1 MALALS
7 AAWAGVAGA
16 VGGSPQTGGAK
27 PGAATPVELPQPL
40 SREALRDLLARLSDA
55 EVRELLLKQ
64 LDQEIAS
71 AARTPEPAMMTNLE
85 ATTTTLRESWRR
97 TFASIPAL
105 PSVPVFFAEQMIGDR
120 SPTVLIWIV
129 LGFAAIF
136 AAGVLAE
143 QLLLLATREVRR
155 QVDEARPETAG
166 ARLGYCLLR
175 ALLDFVGIV
184 IFALA
189 TIAAFFV
196 LHQGNLPVR
205 LTAMT
210 YVGAVFAIRLVA
222 LASRLILAPR
232 VPALRIVPIDDQAAG
247 FLYRRIVRLAIAWA
261 LIFRQSTC
269 CGRSGSTRTSSI
281 CWAISAGAWW

>member
-27 PGAATPVELPQPL
+27 PGAAAPVELPQPL

-143 QLLLLATREVRR
+143 QLFLLATREVHR
-155 QVDEARPETAG
+155 QVDEARPETAA

-175 ALLDFVGIV
+175 ALLDLVGIV

-189 TIAAFFV
+189 TTP
-196 LHQGNLPVR
+196 GGP
-205 LTAMT
+205 
-210 YVGAVFAIRLVA
+210 
-222 LASRLILAPR
+222 
-232 VPALRIVPIDDQAAG
+232 
-247 FLYRRIVRLAIAWA
+247 
-261 LIFRQSTC
+261 
-269 CGRSGSTRTSSI
+269 GRSSPGSGTCLRSSTSLPSGRWPKSPPRSAWRQRATPLWPAS
-281 CWAISAGAWW
+281 CW